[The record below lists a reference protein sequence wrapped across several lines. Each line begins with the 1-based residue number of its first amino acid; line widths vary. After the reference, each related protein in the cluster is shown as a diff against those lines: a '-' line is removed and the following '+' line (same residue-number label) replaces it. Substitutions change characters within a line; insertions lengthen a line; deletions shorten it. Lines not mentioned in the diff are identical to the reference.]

1 MHLPEEPDNKISPQL
16 VRAILAVTL
25 FVFVILAVVIGLN
38 GQKTP
43 KKDTTTQKTETIT
56 ASSGEASK
64 PSTGYETKVESP
76 SDLDFWDKYPEKE
89 EKVPEN
95 TIAPETEEEK
105 PKEPVV
111 DPDDPSTDGKHT
123 LVQLRDGTE
132 EWVLISPYLPRND
145 YDSTNLVS
153 QSDVMK
159 YYIDGNLTSFWGI
172 DISKYNDY
180 IDFTKV
186 KKAGVDFV
194 MIRVG
199 VRGYGT
205 GQITMDDYFADNLL
219 RAKNADLQVGVY
231 FTSQA
236 ITAEEALQEANLVL
250 EAIGDTR
257 IDYPIAIDMG
267 FVDNDTA
274 RIEALT
280 RSERTDVM
288 KVFLDTIKE
297 AGYTGMIYGDKE
309 WLIKEIDMSKLTDYD
324 VWLDQPGDL
333 PDYPYRFSM
342 WKYKTNGPVDG
353 VVGFVDYNISFIDYS
368 EK

>member
-1 MHLPEEPDNKISPQL
+1 M
-16 VRAILAVTL
+16 AVTL
-25 FVFVILAVVIGLN
+25 FVFVILAVVVGLN
-38 GQKTP
+38 GKKTGRKTP
-43 KKDTTTQKTETIT
+43 AATAETTTKTESMT
-56 ASSGEASK
+56 ASAEQASK
-64 PSTGYETKVESP
+64 ADSSYESTVESP
-76 SDLDFWDKYPEKE
+76 ADLDFWDLYPEEE

-95 TIAPETEEEK
+95 TIAPDTEEEK
-105 PKEPVV
+105 PEPLP

-123 LVQLRDGTE
+123 NVENRDGTE

-145 YDSTNLVS
+145 YDFTNLVS

-159 YYIDGNLTSFWGI
+159 YYIDGTLSSFWGI
-172 DISKYNDY
+172 DVSKYNDY
-180 IDFTKV
+180 IDFAKV

-194 MIRVG
+194 MIRAG

-219 RAKNADLQVGVY
+219 RAKNADLMVGVY

-236 ITAEEALQEANLVL
+236 ITADEAVQEANLVL

-274 RIEALT
+274 RIEPLT
-280 RSERTDVM
+280 RSERTDVV
-288 KVFLDTIKE
+288 KAFLDTIKA
-297 AGYTGMIYGDKE
+297 AGHTGMIYADKE